1 MSHQVLSHHAVPLA
15 GPRPSVMGRIFHGV
29 MDSFLLLPIG
39 AVVALI
45 WANTGSESYF
55 EFAHALSFAVNEIA
69 MAFFLALI
77 VQEVLEAL
85 MPGGALHTFRLWGLP
100 LIAAAGGM
108 LGATGVYMA
117 YVHWQYETLLVQ
129 AWPVMAAIDVAVPYY
144 LLKTIWRRGNALPF
158 FLLLALATDAFG
170 VLVIALRPGTASFQ
184 NGGVLLLGAAVGSAA
199 LFASVGVRSFW
210 PYLAVC
216 GTASW
221 CGLYMMQL
229 HPALA
234 LVPIV
239 PFLPR
244 EPRSLDMFADR
255 KPDDAV
261 HQFEHEW
268 NEGVQV
274 VLFLFG
280 LVNAGVI
287 LKGYDTG
294 TWAMLTASLVGRPLG
309 VVATVAIAAAL
320 GFRLPARVGWH
331 EIAIVALAT
340 SCGFTFALFF
350 ATGTLATGPL
360 LAQIKLGSLGTA
372 AAIAVTLGAARLL
385 HVGRFARHKRG
396 HPWRTV

>member
-1 MSHQVLSHHAVPLA
+1 MNHHVLSHHAVPLA
-15 GPRPSVMGRIFHGV
+15 GPRASVLSRLYHAGL
-29 MDSFLLLPIG
+29 DSFLLLPIG
-39 AVVALI
+39 AAIALL
-45 WANTGSESYF
+45 WANTASESYF
-55 EFAHALSFAVNEIA
+55 EFAHASSFAVNDVA

-85 MPGGALHTFRLWGLP
+85 MRGGALHSFRFWGLP

-108 LGATGVYMA
+108 LGATGVYLA
-117 YVHWQYETLLVQ
+117 YVHWQYETVLVQ

-144 LLKTIWRRGNALPF
+144 LLKTVWRRSNALPF
-158 FLLLALATDAFG
+158 FLLLALVTDAFG
-170 VLVIALRPGTASFQ
+170 VLVIALRPGTASFH
-184 NGGVLLLGAAVGSAA
+184 NAGMLLLATAVGSAA
-199 LFASVGVRSFW
+199 LLAYTRVRSFW

-221 CGLYMMQL
+221 VGLYMMDL
-229 HPALA
+229 YPALA

-244 EPRSLDMFADR
+244 EPRSLDVFADR

-261 HQFEHEW
+261 HRFEHEW

-294 TWAMLTASLVGRPLG
+294 TWAMLAASLVGRPLG
-309 VVATVAIAAAL
+309 VVVAVAVAAAL
-320 GFRLPARVGWH
+320 GFRLPARVGWR

-350 ATGTLATGPL
+350 ATGTVATGPI
-360 LAQIKLGSLGTA
+360 LAQIKLGALGTA
-372 AAIAVTLGAARLL
+372 AAIGVTLGAARLL
-385 HVGRFARHKRG
+385 HVGRFARHEGRRG
-396 HPWRTV
+396 